1 MSERKI
7 IKFLG
12 IVLALA
18 MLLSAC
24 SLPGKAKPVPAA
36 NPPAVT
42 ETDTKAET
50 AEKTADTEASEEAAE
65 ATGEDVSETAGEP
78 AEETTSAEAVPSVEA
93 SVAQIKDSGNI
104 ILAIGPDAMRGL
116 GYEPA
121 DVILV
126 KIGTAELEMPI
137 GTNYSDVDTGEPV
150 CLLRP
155 VPAESTRLCWRSI
168 SGIWLR

>member
-24 SLPGKAKPVPAA
+24 SLPGKAKPAPAA

-50 AEKTADTEASEEAAE
+50 AEKTADTEASEEASE
-65 ATGEDVSETAGEP
+65 ATG
-78 AEETTSAEAVPSVEA
+78 
-93 SVAQIKDSGNI
+93 K
-104 ILAIGPDAMRGL
+104 R
-116 GYEPA
+116 
-121 DVILV
+121 
-126 KIGTAELEMPI
+126 
-137 GTNYSDVDTGEPV
+137 
-150 CLLRP
+150 
-155 VPAESTRLCWRSI
+155 
-168 SGIWLR
+168 